1 MEWVEERGRCE
12 SSRVEEQ
19 LFFIFTR
26 YIRKAAEARRELRT
40 PSCNLGRTLYISL
53 YKTNSSP
60 LLLYHTFRY
69 AQAVMPPVSIGPP
82 AAAAVVPEKP

>member
-1 MEWVEERGRCE
+1 MGGRE
-12 SSRVEEQ
+12 GKVRVSRVEEQ

-26 YIRKAAEARRELRT
+26 YIGKAAEAGRELCT
-40 PSCNLGRTLYISL
+40 PSCNLRRTLYISL
-53 YKTNSSP
+53 YKTDFSQ
-60 LLLYHTFRY
+60 LLLYHTFKC